1 MAKPANVKQT
11 RPKVLA
17 TKSNE
22 MQNKRAPSGGDGK
35 FKRAKVMK
43 RSELITQK
51 EKEKMKHKYNKV
63 MRKERNPKLQQMK
76 PQSALELAI
85 KKEEHMK
92 RFLGKDSEEQSAET
106 SKRFGNKNRDA
117 KAPTANKRAV
127 QEYENKKMEKQ
138 RAREVIF
145 VTALL
150 SLLFVV

>member
-1 MAKPANVKQT
+1 MEKPANVKEA
-11 RPKVLA
+11 RPKGLA
-17 TKSNE
+17 TKPKR
-22 MQNKRAPSGGDGK
+22 MQNQRAPSSGDGK
-35 FKRAKVMK
+35 FKKAKVMK

-85 KKEEHMK
+85 RKEEHMK
-92 RFLGKDSEEQSAET
+92 RFLGKDWEDQGTEAA
-106 SKRFGNKNRDA
+106 KRFGNKNKDA

-138 RAREVIF
+138 TAREVTC
-145 VTALL
+145 VT
-150 SLLFVV
+150 SLC